1 MADVA
6 SCLVP
11 GPTGNQTEPF
21 VRKRHVLD
29 PYPRKRIGMVSKAI
43 LGDLI
48 VPLSIFIFP
57 FR

>member
-1 MADVA
+1 MADAA

-43 LGDLI
+43 SGDLI
-48 VPLSIFIFP
+48 VSLSIFILL